1 MNNIEI
7 IFFEEYKKLDNLCKD
22 LLGSNQGVTQYV
34 NEMEQIPFE
43 KSKLVESWQYDYKM
57 LKHIRWIRNNIAHN
71 NEYSGCNKD
80 DVENIKN
87 FYQQI
92 IEQKDPFSIINEKDK
107 ELQEYDEVNRME
119 ENREIIFVENNKKT
133 RIEFEKILMIVF
145 AIMFI
150 MVILFLPLILF
161 SLVIML

>member
-71 NEYSGCNKD
+71 NECSGCSKSDVKSVKD
-80 DVENIKN
+80 
-87 FYQQI
+87 FYKKI
-92 IEQKDPFSIINEKDK
+92 INQKDPFSVIAQNSR
-107 ELQEYDEVNRME
+107 ELQRSNNKNYNTKRTDETAVYR
-119 ENREIIFVENNKKT
+119 ENNSNADNELKS
-133 RIEFEKILMIVF
+133 IIIKIF
-145 AIMFI
+145 AII
-150 MVILFLPLILF
+150 WVICVLILF
-161 SLVIML
+161 ILVANNI

>member
-22 LLGSNQGVTQYV
+22 LLGSNQGITQYV

-71 NEYSGCNKD
+71 NGDSKCSES
-80 DVENIKN
+80 DVQYVKN
-87 FYQQI
+87 FYQR
-92 IEQKDPFSIINEKDK
+92 IINRTDP
-107 ELQEYDEVNRME
+107 LV
-119 ENREIIFVENNKKT
+119 
-133 RIEFEKILMIVF
+133 KILQMK
-145 AIMFI
+145 MW
-150 MVILFLPLILF
+150 
-161 SLVIML
+161 IML